1 MKKIALH
8 WQIIIALI
16 LGIIYSYIAIS
27 QGWMKFTLYYLR
39 PFGDIFIRLLKMLA
53 IPLVLFSI
61 IKGVAGLSDIS
72 RLGRLGA
79 KTFGLYVLTTVV
91 SVTIGLGLVNL
102 IEPGNKIDPAVKGE
116 IQTYV
121 EMNVSQD
128 DGFQSLQAKQDATN
142 KIQEEYGPLFILVE
156 SVPDNIFG
164 ALTSMSK
171 MLQVIFFAIF
181 FGIGLLFVEK
191 RYSEPVNKA
200 VDGINEV
207 ILLLKG

>member
-8 WQIIIALI
+8 WQIIIASSLDS
-16 LGIIYSYIAIS
+16 LFLLSD
-27 QGWMKFTLYYLR
+27 WMKFTLYYLR

-116 IQTYV
+116 IQAYV

-142 KIQEEYGPLFILVE
+142 KIQEEYGPLFILVGV
-156 SVPDNIFG
+156 S
-164 ALTSMSK
+164 S
-171 MLQVIFFAIF
+171 
-181 FGIGLLFVEK
+181 
-191 RYSEPVNKA
+191 R
-200 VDGINEV
+200 
-207 ILLLKG
+207 